1 MNKTN
6 ISLDSSITSLGK
18 KTTKT
23 MESLK
28 SVGINSIFDLLWVIP
43 LRIFKLPPIQPISMV
58 LEGKYFR
65 GVGKVVSF
73 QSRPNFKAH
82 GKGRVPLNNLTIVV
96 MDLNDQATIQLKWF
110 NCYPSVTSKLKELE
124 KIYFSGV
131 VQSFQGNLQIIS
143 PETSSDPL
151 DSSGED
157 DFIIQY
163 PTVNGINSGNLK
175 KLIAKIP
182 ESIWNID
189 EVQLSSSSRFLGFMQ
204 SMRVLHGKDSV
215 IAWSEEKKE
224 KARESL
230 AYFEFFC
237 EQLKHKVRKQ
247 KLHLSPAIIM
257 NVNHDEML
265 SHVQN
270 LFPYNLTIDQKKSLI
285 DVFTDFLGPGPMMRM
300 IQGDVGCGKTTV
312 AFGAAIATVGS
323 GHQTAIMAPTES
335 LALQHYK
342 NLKKIIPQD
351 GIEIALLL
359 GATSSSDK
367 KDILVNL
374 KSGKIKIII
383 GTHSLFQDSVE
394 FKSLGLAVID
404 EQHKFGVNQRLK
416 LVGKTTGCH
425 CLLMTATP
433 IPRSLSLTQYGDL
446 EISIIKTL
454 PGHRKGFKT
463 RIISPDTYPKFLS
476 FLKTRISMG
485 EQAYVVVPAIEESE
499 NMDTA
504 NLIDAHKK
512 FQAYFPNLKVEGL
525 HGQLKSEQKQK
536 VLIDF
541 NEGNIDIL
549 VSTSVVEVG
558 IDVENATIMAI
569 INPERFGLS
578 SLHQLR
584 GRVGRGSKPGFCFLV
599 CEKIPS
605 QQAFERLRVIEST
618 DDGFKIAEEDLK
630 IRGEGDIFGTSQSG
644 SGGFRRIANIITDYP
659 LLEIARND
667 VEKLSVKDDFKSHPI
682 VKLMAQNDHV
692 VSTV

>member
-1 MNKTN
+1 
-6 ISLDSSITSLGK
+6 
-18 KTTKT
+18 
-23 MESLK
+23 MESLQA
-28 SVGINSIFDLLWVIP
+28 VGVNTIFDLLWIMP
-43 LRIFKLPPIQPISMV
+43 LKIFKMPNIEPISKAV
-58 LEGKYFR
+58 EGKYFR
-65 GVGKVVSF
+65 GSGKVVSF
-73 QSRPNFKAH
+73 QARPNFKAH

-96 MDLNDQATIQLKWF
+96 MDESDSSTLQLKWF
-110 NCYPSVTSKLKELE
+110 NCYPSVTNKLREME
-124 KIYFSGV
+124 IIHFAGV
-131 VQSFQGNLQIIS
+131 IQSFQGNLQVIS
-143 PETSSDPL
+143 PETSSSPGDN
-151 DSSGED
+151 SKSD

-163 PTVNGINSGNLK
+163 PTVNGISSTNLK
-175 KLIAKIP
+175 KLILKIP
-182 ESIWNID
+182 EEIWDANDIQFT
-189 EVQLSSSSRFLGFMQ
+189 ERSNFFSLME
-204 SMRVLHGKDSV
+204 SMKILHGKVSS
-215 IAWSEEKKE
+215 SEWTEDKKH

-237 EQLKHKVRKQ
+237 EQLKHKVRKN
-247 KLHLSPAIIM
+247 KLHHSPALIM
-257 NVNHDEML
+257 NIEQDEML
-265 SHVQN
+265 KTIQK
-270 LFPYNLTIDQKKSLI
+270 LFPYDLTVDQEKSLF
-285 DVFTDFLGPGPMMRM
+285 DVFDDFKGPGPMMRM

-312 AFGAAIATVGS
+312 AFGAAIATVSS
-323 GHQTAIMAPTES
+323 GHQAAIMAPTES
-335 LALQHYK
+335 LAIQHYK
-342 NLKKIIPQD
+342 NFKKIAID
-351 GIEIALLL
+351 ADLEVALLL
-359 GATSSSDK
+359 GATSNTEK
-367 KDILVNL
+367 KEIAQNL
-374 KSGKIKIII
+374 LNGKVQIII
-383 GTHSLFQDSVE
+383 GTHSLFQDSVQ

-416 LVGKTTGCH
+416 LVGKTPGCH

-463 RIISPDTYPKFLS
+463 RIISPETYPKFLS

-485 EQAYVVVPAIEESE
+485 EQSYIVVPAIEESE

-504 NLIDAHKK
+504 NLIDALKK
-512 FQAYFPNLKVEGL
+512 FQAYFPDLNVEGL
-525 HGQLKSEQKQK
+525 HGQLKSEEKQK
-536 VLIDF
+536 ALHDF
-541 NEGNIDIL
+541 NEGKIDVL

-605 QQAFERLRVIEST
+605 QQAFERLRVIENT

-659 LLEIARND
+659 LLEIARAD
-667 VEKLSVKDDFKSHPI
+667 VEKLSIEDDFKNHPI